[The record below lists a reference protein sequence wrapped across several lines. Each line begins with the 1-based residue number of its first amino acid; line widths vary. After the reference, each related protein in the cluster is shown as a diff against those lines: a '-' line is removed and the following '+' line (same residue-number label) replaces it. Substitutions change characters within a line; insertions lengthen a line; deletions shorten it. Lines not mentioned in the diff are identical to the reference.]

1 MRRMPTGMY
10 PRTVGRRSPRRQA
23 AEHIAEGPDAEVWFG
38 ESDHPPNAGSFNLGE
53 LRIKEVRRRLVTE
66 GSADQQLDTLSIVK
80 QNPPVFHPAAGW
92 VSGGN
97 PVVQS
102 RKATPRPMPRAR
114 FQERSRQT
122 KLAEGPA

>member
-1 MRRMPTGMY
+1 MY

-38 ESDHPPNAGSFNLGE
+38 ESDHPPNAGSFNNLGE

-80 QNPPVFHPAAGW
+80 QTRRCSILQPDGSAAAT
-92 VSGGN
+92 
-97 PVVQS
+97 PLC
-102 RKATPRPMPRAR
+102 KATPRPMPRAR